1 MAYTV
6 LARRYRSQTFDDV
19 VGQDAVAQTL
29 KNAILSGRVA
39 HAYLFTG
46 TRGVGKTTM
55 ARILAKSL
63 NCLKSKEPTVR
74 PCLECDSCRSIHTG
88 EDIDVIEIDGAS
100 NNKVEHVRELIANAI
115 YRPARARFK
124 IYIIDEVHMLTSSA
138 FNALLKIL
146 EEPPDYVKFI
156 FATTEP
162 NKVLPTIQSR
172 CQRFDFAAMNAQTIT
187 AQLRKI
193 LQQEQVEYEEDL
205 LVHLARLANGSMRD
219 ALSLLDQL
227 LSVGQRPL
235 TVAMLMECMGRPDR
249 RHLLKLAEQ
258 IASQSAQGVLTET
271 ARLIETGQTPAAVCD
286 ALIELFRDLMVLK
299 AAGAD
304 SGILILTEAEKKTLD
319 GLADLFDLPGL
330 IYAVTALERLRW
342 MIRNSETGRYLLEA
356 AVLRL
361 ALSEHFIGLDQ
372 LVSGSSF
379 SAGIKKNAP
388 LPNPAA
394 VSPLPAS
401 PQPPSGPAAISKGP
415 LTEEILKDRWKEFL
429 AALAQRSGMLANYL
443 TQGGIA
449 GFADSVLTLRFSSR
463 VLFAAEFCRKRQEEI
478 QRTLQEFFGSRLTV
492 RFELSGESDAGSAP
506 KPPAAAAPAT
516 RQQRIEVLDDPKV
529 QLILKELNA
538 TPTEIV
544 ELPPS
549 EEEKSEQEAREKSPE
564 ETGPEPTESEE

>member
-19 VGQDAVAQTL
+19 VGQEAVAQTL

-63 NCLKSKEPTVR
+63 NCLKSKEPTVH

-88 EDIDVIEIDGAS
+88 DDIDVIEIDGAS

-124 IYIIDEVHMLTSSA
+124 IYIIDEVHMLTSNA

-235 TVAMLMECMGRPDR
+235 TAAMLMECMGRPDR

-258 IASQSAQGVLTET
+258 IASRSAPGVLAET
-271 ARLIETGQTPAAVCD
+271 ARLMEMGQMPVTICD
-286 ALIELFRDLMVLK
+286 ALIEL
-299 AAGAD
+299 
-304 SGILILTEAEKKTLD
+304 
-319 GLADLFDLPGL
+319 
-330 IYAVTALERLRW
+330 
-342 MIRNSETGRYLLEA
+342 
-356 AVLRL
+356 
-361 ALSEHFIGLDQ
+361 
-372 LVSGSSF
+372 
-379 SAGIKKNAP
+379 
-388 LPNPAA
+388 
-394 VSPLPAS
+394 
-401 PQPPSGPAAISKGP
+401 
-415 LTEEILKDRWKEFL
+415 
-429 AALAQRSGMLANYL
+429 
-443 TQGGIA
+443 
-449 GFADSVLTLRFSSR
+449 
-463 VLFAAEFCRKRQEEI
+463 
-478 QRTLQEFFGSRLTV
+478 
-492 RFELSGESDAGSAP
+492 
-506 KPPAAAAPAT
+506 
-516 RQQRIEVLDDPKV
+516 
-529 QLILKELNA
+529 
-538 TPTEIV
+538 
-544 ELPPS
+544 
-549 EEEKSEQEAREKSPE
+549 
-564 ETGPEPTESEE
+564 

>member
-1 MAYTV
+1 MTYTV

-63 NCLKSKEPTVR
+63 NCLQAKEPTIH
-74 PCLECDSCRSIHTG
+74 PCLACDSCKAIHAG

-115 YRPARARFK
+115 YLPARARFK
-124 IYIIDEVHMLTSSA
+124 IYIIDEVHMLTTNA

-146 EEPPDYVKFI
+146 EEPPPHVKFI

-172 CQRFDFAAMNAQTIT
+172 CQRFDFAAMTPQTIV

-193 LQQEQVEYEEDL
+193 LQHEQVDYEEDL
-205 LVHLARLANGSMRD
+205 LIHLARLAGGSMRD

-227 LSVGQRPL
+227 LSVGSRPL
-235 TVAMLMECMGRPDR
+235 TVSLLMECMGRPDR
-249 RHLLKLAEQ
+249 RHLLQLARQ
-258 IASQSAQGVLTET
+258 IASHSGPGVLEET
-271 ARLIETGQTPAAVCD
+271 ARLIESGQPPAAVCD
-286 ALIELFRDLMVLK
+286 SLMELFRDLMVLK
-299 AAGAD
+299 AAGTD
-304 SGILILTEAEKKTLD
+304 SPVLILTEAEKNSLKE
-319 GLADLFDLPGL
+319 LADFFDIPGL
-330 IYAVTALERLRW
+330 IYAVSALERLRW

-356 AVLRL
+356 ALLRL

-372 LVSGSSF
+372 LAKAVPPSPE
-379 SAGIKKNAP
+379 GIKKNASV
-388 LPNPAA
+388 PNSSPSSAA
-394 VSPLPAS
+394 VSPAEPAESVPS
-401 PQPPSGPAAISKGP
+401 PDVP
-415 LTEEILKDRWKEFL
+415 LTEDTLRARWGQFL
-429 AALAQRSGMLANYL
+429 AYLGQRSGTPANYL
-443 TQGGIA
+443 SQAVLA
-449 GFADSVLTLRFSSR
+449 GFADSVLHLRFASGA
-463 VLFAAEFCRKRQEEI
+463 LFAAEFCRKHQKEI
-478 QRTLQEFFGSRLTV
+478 ESSLSQFFGRKLSF
-492 RFELSGESDAGSAP
+492 RFELSAESPQNGAV
-506 KPPAAAAPAT
+506 KTPAAAPPQNRRHRA
-516 RQQRIEVLDDPKV
+516 EVLDDPKV

-544 ELPPS
+544 EISPDEQGA
-549 EEEKSEQEAREKSPE
+549 EEQA
-564 ETGPEPTESEE
+564 ESDE

>member
-1 MAYTV
+1 MTYTV

-63 NCLKSKEPTVR
+63 NCLKAKEPTIH
-74 PCLECDSCRSIHTG
+74 PCLACDSCQAIHAG

-115 YRPARARFK
+115 YLPARARFK
-124 IYIIDEVHMLTSSA
+124 IYIIDEVHMLTTNA

-146 EEPPDYVKFI
+146 EEPPPHVKFI

-172 CQRFDFAAMNAQTIT
+172 CQRFDFAAMNPQTIV

-193 LQQEQVEYEEDL
+193 LQQEQVDYEEDL
-205 LVHLARLANGSMRD
+205 LIHLARLAGGSMRD

-227 LSVGQRPL
+227 LSVGSRPL
-235 TVAMLMECMGRPDR
+235 TVSLLMECMGRPDR
-249 RHLLKLAEQ
+249 RHLLQLARQ
-258 IASQSAQGVLTET
+258 IASHSGPGVLEET
-271 ARLIETGQTPAAVCD
+271 ARLIESGQPPAAVCD
-286 ALIELFRDLMVLK
+286 SLMELFRDLMVLK

-304 SGILILTEAEKKTLD
+304 SSVLILTEAEKNSLKE
-319 GLADLFDLPGL
+319 LAECFDIPGL
-330 IYAVTALERLRW
+330 IYAVSALERLRW

-356 AVLRL
+356 ALLRL

-372 LVSGSSF
+372 LAKAAPPSPE
-379 SAGIKKNAP
+379 GIKKNVSVP
-388 LPNPAA
+388 ESSPSSLA
-394 VSPLPAS
+394 VSPAAAEPAES
-401 PQPPSGPAAISKGP
+401 ATAPDIP
-415 LTEEILKDRWKEFL
+415 LTEETLRARWGQFL
-429 AALAQRSGMLANYL
+429 AYLGRRGGTWANYL
-443 TQGGIA
+443 SQAVLA
-449 GFADSVLTLRFSSR
+449 GFAEPVLHLRFASGA
-463 VLFAAEFCRKRQEEI
+463 LFAAEFCRKHQEEI
-478 QRTLQEFFGSRLTV
+478 ETCLSQFFGRTLSF
-492 RFELSGESDAGSAP
+492 RFELSSESPQNGAVRT
-506 KPPAAAAPAT
+506 PAAAPPQNR
-516 RQQRIEVLDDPKV
+516 RQRTEVLDDPKV

-544 ELPPS
+544 EISPDEQGI
-549 EEEKSEQEAREKSPE
+549 EEQA
-564 ETGPEPTESEE
+564 ESDE